1 MRARGYARSLQDRRD
16 DRKPRAPHPKTRV
29 RDRRL
34 GRPRRT
40 APAPKPHDSRK
51 LHTIVAGLAAR
62 DDEPEE
68 VTENP
73 ISPP

>member
-16 DRKPRAPHPKTRV
+16 ERKSRAPDPKTRV

-40 APAPKPHDSRK
+40 APAPKPLDSRK
-51 LHTIVAGLAAR
+51 LYTIVAGLAAR

-68 VTENP
+68 VSEKP
-73 ISPP
+73 MSSH

>member
-1 MRARGYARSLQDRRD
+1 MKENRPAT
-16 DRKPRAPHPKTRV
+16 HPKSRV

-40 APAPKPHDSRK
+40 APAPNPPDSRK
-51 LHTIVAGLAAR
+51 LHTIVTGLAAR
-62 DDEPEE
+62 DHEPEE

-73 ISPP
+73 MSPP

>member
-1 MRARGYARSLQDRRD
+1 MTENRTLPI
-16 DRKPRAPHPKTRV
+16 RKTPV

-40 APAPKPHDSRK
+40 APTRQPPDSRK
-51 LHTIVAGLAAR
+51 LHTIVMGLAAR
-62 DDEPEE
+62 EDEPEE

-73 ISPP
+73 TK